1 MDANSSPTNFLTLK
15 NFLRRNPAV
24 NPRTFSRWKKQ
35 DLIDYLQPGGPNT
48 QILVPEDA
56 LDRMQQRR
64 SDLVQA
70 KNDPKSQP
78 DVRAKGVRQPDW
90 KIKTK
95 RNPTRKDNDAKED

>member
-24 NPRTFSRWKKQ
+24 NPRTFSRWKNQ
-35 DLIDYLQPGGPNT
+35 GLIDYLQPGGPNT

-70 KNDPKSQP
+70 KNDPKSQS
-78 DVRAKGVRQPDW
+78 DVKAKGVRQPDW
-90 KIKTK
+90 KIKTE
-95 RNPTRKDNDAKED
+95 RNLARKDDYANEN